1 LKGDSMGIMKINF
14 RVECPHCKWG
24 KSVHAA
30 HINQGYLK
38 GRCQHCDE
46 IFYFKITVKGIEVEY
61 HKKLPEGA
69 PCTTLVEAVGERY
82 GNQE

>member
-1 LKGDSMGIMKINF
+1 MGMSIMKINF

-24 KSVHAA
+24 RSIQAG

-38 GRCQHCDE
+38 GRCVHCDE
-46 IFYFKITVKGIEVEY
+46 IFYFKITVKGIEVDFCKE
-61 HKKLPEGA
+61 LPEGV
-69 PCTTLVEAVGERY
+69 PCMTLAEAIGERD